1 MAGASLEF
9 STVVQ
14 PQRQLGIEISN
25 LLEARPLRRMCLV
38 SAFVGLRA
46 ILRLRDAIIEQKD
59 NGADVVIIVGIDLGG
74 TTKEVLE
81 ELLRWGCKVFVAHN
95 AVPRATFH
103 PKCYIFEGEDSAVA
117 FVGSNNLTDGG
128 MYSNYEVAAEYSFDL
143 PVDAGAY
150 DDFLQKLSPITSP
163 AEEIMQE
170 LTADLIN
177 ALVRRNQIPT
187 QEEIGELRKRQRIV
201 VRRGSDVPENPFP
214 SVPTPRAPL
223 LDKALRGENDASA
236 VAPEVNDEGEGLPP
250 VDLTTVAKTLVWQ
263 KKLPATDSLQVKP
276 GTKHVGGVRLVQAKF
291 RGVDGEVID
300 QTTYFRELFDGYK
313 WEREEGRHRKADQE
327 HTFIPMRLVIDEVN
341 YGTRN
346 FEISHKP
353 DGEAGQDNYTTILRW
368 GRDLNGFIQEQNIT
382 GKILRLYETV
392 GDEADYLID
401 ISNQ

>member
-1 MAGASLEF
+1 MEF

-14 PQRQLGIEISN
+14 PQRQLGTEIGN
-25 LLEARPLRRMCLV
+25 LLEARQLKRLCLV

-46 ILRLRDAIIEQKD
+46 ILRLRDAIIEQKE
-59 NGADVVIIVGIDLGG
+59 NGAEVVIIVGIDLGG

-81 ELLRWGCKVFVAHN
+81 ELLRWGCKVYVAHN

-103 PKCYIFEGEDSAVA
+103 PKCYIFEGENNAVA

-128 MYSNYEVAAEYSFDL
+128 MYSNYEVAAEYKFSL
-143 PVDAGAY
+143 PADSGAY
-150 DDFLQKLSPITSP
+150 NDFLRQLSPITSP
-163 AEEIMQE
+163 AEDIMQE
-170 LTADLIN
+170 LTVELIA
-177 ALVRRNQIPT
+177 ALVRRSQIPT
-187 QEEIGELRKRQRIV
+187 QQEIGELRKRQRIV

-223 LDKALRGENDASA
+223 LDKALRSENDVVA
-236 VAPEVNDEGEGLPP
+236 VAPEVNGEGEGLPP
-250 VDLTTVAKTLVWQ
+250 VDLSTVAKSLVWQ

-291 RGVDGEVID
+291 RGTDGEVID

-327 HTFIPMRLVIDEVN
+327 HTFIAMRLVIDDVN
-341 YGTRN
+341 YGVRN

-368 GRDLNGFIQEQNIT
+368 GRDLNGFIQERNIT

-401 ISNQ
+401 IRD

>member
-1 MAGASLEF
+1 MEF

-14 PQRQLGIEISN
+14 PQRQLGIEISD
-25 LLEARPLRRMCLV
+25 LLEAGPLKRLWLV

-46 ILRLRDAIIEQKD
+46 ILRLRDSIIEQKES
-59 NGADVVIIVGIDLGG
+59 GAEVVIIVGIDLGG

-81 ELLRWGCKVFVAHN
+81 ELLRWGCQVYVAHN

-103 PKCYIFEGEDSAVA
+103 PKCYIFEAEDNAVA
-117 FVGSNNLTDGG
+117 YVGSNNLTDGG

-143 PVDAGAY
+143 PADAGAY
-150 DDFLQKLSPITSP
+150 SDFLQQLSPITSP
-163 AEEIMQE
+163 AQDIIQE
-170 LTADLIN
+170 LTAELIA

-187 QEEIGELRKRQRIV
+187 QAEIGELRKRQRTV

-223 LDKALRGENDASA
+223 LDKALRGENDTTG
-236 VAPEVNDEGEGLPP
+236 VAPEVNGEGEGLPP
-250 VDLTTVAKTLVWQ
+250 VDLATVAKSLVWQ

-291 RGVDGEVID
+291 RGGDGEVID

-327 HTFIPMRLVIDEVN
+327 HTFIPMRLVIDEIN
-341 YGTRN
+341 YGVRN
-346 FEISHKP
+346 FEVSHKP

-382 GKILRLYETV
+382 GKVLRLYETV

-401 ISNQ
+401 IRNQ

>member
-1 MAGASLEF
+1 MKRL
-9 STVVQ
+9 
-14 PQRQLGIEISN
+14 
-25 LLEARPLRRMCLV
+25 CLV

-46 ILRLRDAIIEQKD
+46 ILRLRDAIIEQKE
-59 NGADVVIIVGIDLGG
+59 NGAEVVIIVGIDLGG

-81 ELLRWGCKVFVAHN
+81 ELLRWGCKVYVAHN

-103 PKCYIFEGEDSAVA
+103 PKCYIFEAEENAVA
-117 FVGSNNLTDGG
+117 YVGSNNLTDGG

-143 PVDAGAY
+143 PADAGAY
-150 DDFLQKLSPITSP
+150 NEFLQQLSPITSP
-163 AEEIMQE
+163 AQDIIQE
-170 LTADLIN
+170 LTAELIT

-201 VRRGSDVPENPFP
+201 VRRGSDIPENPFP
-214 SVPTPRAPL
+214 SVQTPRAPL
-223 LDKALRGENDASA
+223 LDKALRGENDESS
-236 VAPEVNDEGEGLPP
+236 VAQEVNEERAGLSP
-250 VDLTTVAKTLVWQ
+250 VDLTTVAKSLVWQ

-291 RGVDGEVID
+291 RGVDGEIID

-327 HTFIPMRLVIDEVN
+327 HAFIPMRLVIDEIN
-341 YGTRN
+341 YGVRN

-382 GKILRLYETV
+382 GKTLRLYETF

-401 ISNQ
+401 ISDH